1 MKKIVLLFLIFVN
14 LAYGYSYDDLLLRAQ
29 ASIFPKVL
37 LLDKKIDE
45 KLVDGKI
52 VYTIVY
58 DKSDYSTAKYIS
70 EFIDANYKG
79 HFDKYMYK
87 INLVEF
93 SDLSSATHSTAIYS
107 LNSDKDIKKV
117 ADFAKEKGIIAFSYD
132 VKNLK
137 TGLLFSL
144 VLEKSTVLYMKKEN
158 LHIQK
163 IDFVDSL
170 LRMVKFIDK
179 ENS

>member
-1 MKKIVLLFLIFVN
+1 MKKTVLLLLIFVN
-14 LAYGYSYDDLLLRAQ
+14 FAYGYNYDDLLLKAQ
-29 ASIFPKVL
+29 ASIFPKIL
-37 LLDKKIDE
+37 LLDKKIDD
-45 KLVDGKI
+45 KLVEGKI

-58 DKSDYSTAKYIS
+58 EKNDYSTAKYIS
-70 EFIDANYKG
+70 EFIDTNYKG

-87 INLVEF
+87 INLVEY
-93 SDLSSATHSTAIYS
+93 SDLSSATQASAIYS

-117 ADFAKEKGIIAFSYD
+117 ADFAKEKGIVAFSYD

-137 TGLLFSL
+137 AGLLFSL
-144 VLEKSTVLYMKKEN
+144 MLEKSTILYMNKEN
-158 LHIQK
+158 LHVQK

>member
-1 MKKIVLLFLIFVN
+1 MKKTILFFLIFAN
-14 LAYGYSYDDLLLRAQ
+14 FAYGYSYDDLLLKAQ
-29 ASIFPKVL
+29 ASIFPKIL
-37 LLDKKIDE
+37 LLDRKIDE

-58 DKSDYSTAKYIS
+58 DKSDCSTAKYIS

-79 HFDKYMYK
+79 RFDKYMYK

-93 SDLSSATHSTAIYS
+93 SDLLSSTHASVIYA
-107 LNSDKDIKKV
+107 LNSDKHIKKV
-117 ADFAKEKGIIAFSYD
+117 ADFAKDKGIVAFSYD

-137 TGLLFSL
+137 AGLLFSL
-144 VLEKSTVLYMKKEN
+144 MLEKSTVLYMNKEN
-158 LHIQK
+158 LYIQK
-163 IDFVDSL
+163 IDFVESL

-179 ENS
+179 DNR